1 MSWASNPDS
10 VLAAGWLTSVY
21 PGLGIL
27 GSAIPATG
35 DNGGSPALNDG
46 VDPNKEYRWELVT
59 PPSAGTLN
67 LYEDLTFDFTHSAD
81 ITTSFVYR
89 LYEDGVSVGTATV
102 NLHIGPIATTI
113 TATTGAAIGSL
124 FSQPHL
130 KTIIN
135 AVTDSVV
142 GSVSSYASARTTI
155 AAITQSAV
163 ANLISGAPSS
173 CVINATTGPV
183 TVSFSSGSS
192 VQSIT
197 LINAVTQN
205 VAASMASSGYVPA
218 GVTLSQADI
227 DAIVANVVPAVI
239 AALSATHIPV
249 DARRMNGAPIIGDGS
264 EGDPWRGVGVS
275 P

>member
-1 MSWASNPDS
+1 MSWASNPD
-10 VLAAGWLTSVY
+10 LALPSGWLTSAY

-46 VDPNKEYRWELVT
+46 IDPNKEYRWELVT

-89 LYEDGVSVGTATV
+89 LYEDGISVGTATV
-102 NLHIGPIATTI
+102 NLHIGSIATTI
-113 TATTGAAIGSL
+113 TATTGAAVGSI
-124 FSQPHL
+124 FSQPHI

-142 GSVSSYASARTTI
+142 GSMSSYVSARTAI

-163 ANLISGAPSS
+163 ANIVTGAPSS

-183 TVSFSSGSS
+183 TVSFSSGSA
-192 VQSIT
+192 VQSVT

-205 VAASMASSGYVPA
+205 VAASMASSGYIPA
-218 GVTLSQADI
+218 GLTLSQADI
-227 DAIVANVVPAVI
+227 DAIAVAVWTYTQRMLTADGNN
-239 AALSATHIPV
+239 AAADALLSRTWP
-249 DARRMNGAPIIGDGS
+249 
-264 EGDPWRGVGVS
+264 
-275 P
+275 